1 LKRRIGNLST
11 EAATAEVIN
20 KEIDLSQVDS
30 IVEPYLGKKEMVIPV
45 LQKVQD
51 HFGYLPRPAMEQ
63 VSQRMRIPL
72 SRLYGIATFYAQF
85 KMKPRGRYIIR
96 VCKGTACHIQGSPKI
111 ADRIEEL
118 LGIESGETT
127 DDLRFTLEEVA
138 CIGACALA
146 PVIMINDDPHGR
158 LTMDKIKE
166 ILDSYE

>member
-1 LKRRIGNLST
+1 LNREIEAEETVT
-11 EAATAEVIN
+11 EG
-20 KEIDLSQVDS
+20 IDLERVDS
-30 IVEPYLGKKEMVIPV
+30 LIEPYLGRKEMMIPA
-45 LQKVQD
+45 LQKVQN

-63 VSQRMRIPL
+63 VSKRMRVPL
-72 SRLYGIATFYAQF
+72 SRLYGVATFYAQF

-111 ADRIEEL
+111 AERIEET

-158 LTMDKIKE
+158 LSPDKVKD
-166 ILDSYE
+166 ILDNYQ

>member
-1 LKRRIGNLST
+1 MST
-11 EAATAEVIN
+11 EAAVLATAE
-20 KEIDLSQVDS
+20 EIDFSAIDQ
-30 IVEPYLGKKEMVIPV
+30 IIKPYLGKKEMVIPV
-45 LQKVQD
+45 MQKVQE
-51 HFGYLPRPAMEQ
+51 HFGYLPRPAMEY
-63 VSQRMRIPL
+63 VARRMRIPM
-72 SRLYGIATFYAQF
+72 SRLYGVTTFYAQF

-111 ADRIEEL
+111 SERIEDI
-118 LGIESGETT
+118 LGIPGGETT

-158 LTMDKIKE
+158 LAPDKMKD

>member
-1 LKRRIGNLST
+1 MST

-20 KEIDLSQVDS
+20 KEIDLSEVDS

-51 HFGYLPRPAMEQ
+51 HFGYLPRAAMEQ

-111 ADRIEEL
+111 AGRIEEL

-127 DDLRFTLEEVA
+127 EDLRFTLEEVA

-158 LTMDKIKE
+158 LTLDKIEE